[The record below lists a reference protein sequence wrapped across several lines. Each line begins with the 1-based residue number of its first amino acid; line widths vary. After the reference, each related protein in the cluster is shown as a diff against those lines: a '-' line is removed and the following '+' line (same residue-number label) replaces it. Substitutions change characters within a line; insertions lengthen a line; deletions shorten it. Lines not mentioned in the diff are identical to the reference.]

1 MALLKDEVQNEV
13 RERFKKLTGQVRLV
27 NFTQKIECHY
37 CEETRR
43 LTEEVASLSPK
54 ISAKV
59 YNFALDKEKSQ
70 QYKIDKIPAVVVE
83 AEKDYGIRFFGIP
96 GGYEFNS
103 LISSIIEVSRGT
115 TDLSL
120 ESKDKISKI
129 DKPIHIQVFVTLTCP
144 YCPSAVEIAHK
155 LALESEY
162 ITSDMIESSEFPHL
176 ASKYGVMGVPKV
188 VINEDF
194 GFERALPES
203 SFVDEVMKAYKSTT
217 EAKTNLSI

>member
-1 MALLKDEVQNEV
+1 MALLKDEVRNEA

-27 NFTQKIECHY
+27 NFTQKIECRY

-43 LTEEVASLSPK
+43 LTEEIASLSPK
-54 ISAKV
+54 ISSRI

-83 AEKDYGIRFFGIP
+83 GERNYGIRFFGIP

-103 LISSIIEVSRGT
+103 LISAIYDVSRRS

-120 ESKDKISKI
+120 ESKDRIGKI

-144 YCPSAVEIAHK
+144 YCPSAVEIAHR

-162 ITSDMIESSEFPHL
+162 ITSDMIESAEFPHL

-188 VINEDF
+188 VINEEF
-194 GFERALPES
+194 GFQGALPES
-203 SFVDEVMKAYKSTT
+203 SFVDEVIKASK
-217 EAKTNLSI
+217 

>member
-1 MALLKDEVQNEV
+1 MALLKDDVQNEV

-43 LTEEVASLSPK
+43 LTKEIASLSPK
-54 ISAKV
+54 ISSQV
-59 YNFALDKEKSQ
+59 YNFTLDKEKSQ
-70 QYKIDKIPAVVVE
+70 QYKIDKIPAIVVE

-103 LISSIIEVSRGT
+103 LISAIYDVSMKA

-144 YCPSAVEIAHK
+144 YCPSAVEMAHK

-162 ITSDMIESSEFPHL
+162 ITSDMIESAEFPHL
-176 ASKYGVMGVPKV
+176 VNKYGVMGVPKV
-188 VINEDF
+188 VINEEF
-194 GFERALPES
+194 GFEGALPET
-203 SFVDEVMKAYKSTT
+203 SFVEEVVKASKSTT
-217 EAKTNLSI
+217 EAKDEG

>member
-1 MALLKDEVQNEV
+1 MALLKDEVQNEA

-43 LTEEVASLSPK
+43 LIEEIASLSPK
-54 ISAKV
+54 INSQV
-59 YNFALDKEKSQ
+59 YNFALDKERAQ

-103 LISSIIEVSRGT
+103 FISAIYDVSRKA
-115 TDLSL
+115 TDLSV

-129 DKPIHIQVFVTLTCP
+129 DKPVHIQVFVTLTCP
-144 YCPSAVEIAHK
+144 YCPSAVQMAHK

-162 ITSDMIESSEFPHL
+162 ITSDMVESAEFPHL
-176 ASKYGVMGVPKV
+176 VNKYGVMGVPKV
-188 VINEDF
+188 VINEEF
-194 GFERALPES
+194 GFEGALPET
-203 SFVDEVMKAYKSTT
+203 SFVEEVVKASKSTT
-217 EAKTNLSI
+217 EAKDER

>member
-1 MALLKDEVQNEV
+1 MALLKDEVQNEA
-13 RERFKKLTGQVRLV
+13 RERFKKLTGPVRLV
-27 NFTQKIECHY
+27 NFTQKIECHH

-43 LTEEVASLSPK
+43 LTEEIASLSPK
-54 ISAKV
+54 VSSQV

-70 QYKIDKIPAVVVE
+70 QYKIDKIPAIVVE

-103 LISSIIEVSRGT
+103 FISAIYDVSRKA
-115 TDLSL
+115 TDLSP

-144 YCPSAVEIAHK
+144 YCPAAVQMAHK

-162 ITSDMIESSEFPHL
+162 ITSDMIESAEFPHL
-176 ASKYGVMGVPKV
+176 VNRYGVMGVPKV
-188 VINEDF
+188 VINEEF
-194 GFERALPES
+194 GFEGALPET
-203 SFVDEVMKAYKSTT
+203 SFVDEIVKAYKSTT
-217 EAKTNLSI
+217 EAKDEG

>member
-13 RERFKKLTGQVRLV
+13 RERFKKLTGPVRLV
-27 NFTQKIECHY
+27 NFTQKIECHH

-43 LTEEVASLSPK
+43 LTEEIASLSPK
-54 ISAKV
+54 ISSQV

-70 QYKIDKIPAVVVE
+70 QYKIDKIPALVVE

-103 LISSIIEVSRGT
+103 FISAIYDVSRKA
-115 TDLSL
+115 TDLSV

-129 DKPIHIQVFVTLTCP
+129 DKPVHIQVFVTLTCP
-144 YCPSAVEIAHK
+144 YCPSAVEMAHK

-162 ITSDMIESSEFPHL
+162 ITSDMVESAEFPHL
-176 ASKYGVMGVPKV
+176 VSRYGVMGVPKV
-188 VINEDF
+188 VINEQF
-194 GFERALPES
+194 GFEGALPET
-203 SFVDEVMKAYKSTT
+203 SFVDEIVKASKSTT
-217 EAKTNLSI
+217 EAKNEG

>member
-1 MALLKDEVQNEV
+1 MALLKDEVRNEA

-27 NFTQKIECHY
+27 NFTQKIECRY

-43 LTEEVASLSPK
+43 LTEEIASLSPK
-54 ISAKV
+54 ISSRI

-83 AEKDYGIRFFGIP
+83 GERNYGIRFFGIP

-103 LISSIIEVSRGT
+103 LISAIYDVSRRS

-120 ESKDKISKI
+120 ESKDRIGKI

-144 YCPSAVEIAHK
+144 YCPSAVEIAHR

-162 ITSDMIESSEFPHL
+162 ITSDMIESAEFPHL
-176 ASKYGVMGVPKV
+176 VTKYGVMGVPKV
-188 VINEDF
+188 VINEEF
-194 GFERALPES
+194 GFEGALPES
-203 SFVDEVMKAYKSTT
+203 SFVDEVIKASK
-217 EAKTNLSI
+217 

>member
-1 MALLKDEVQNEV
+1 MALLKDEVQNEA

-43 LTEEVASLSPK
+43 LIEEVASLSPK
-54 ISAKV
+54 ISSQI
-59 YNFALDKEKSQ
+59 YDFTLDKEKAQ
-70 QYKIDKIPAVVVE
+70 QYKIDKIPAIVVE
-83 AEKDYGIRFFGIP
+83 GEKDYGIRFFGIP

-103 LISSIIEVSRGT
+103 FISAIYDVSRKA
-115 TDLSL
+115 TDLSI

-144 YCPSAVEIAHK
+144 YCPAAVEMAHK

-162 ITSDMIESSEFPHL
+162 ITSDMVESAEFPHL
-176 ASKYGVMGVPKV
+176 VSKYGVMGVPKV
-188 VINEDF
+188 VINEEF
-194 GFERALPES
+194 GFEGALPET
-203 SFVDEVMKAYKSTT
+203 SFVEEVVKASKSTT
-217 EAKTNLSI
+217 EAKDEG

>member
-1 MALLKDEVQNEV
+1 MVLLKDEVRNEA

-27 NFTQKIECHY
+27 NFTQKIECRY

-43 LTEEVASLSPK
+43 LTEEIASLSPK
-54 ISAKV
+54 ISSKI

-70 QYKIDKIPAVVVE
+70 QYKIDKIPALVVE
-83 AEKDYGIRFFGIP
+83 GKRNYGIRFFGIP

-103 LISSIIEVSRGT
+103 LISAIYDVSRKA

-120 ESKDKISKI
+120 ESKDKIGKI

-144 YCPSAVEIAHK
+144 YCPPAVEIAHR

-162 ITSDMIESSEFPHL
+162 ITSDMIESAEFPHL
-176 ASKYGVMGVPKV
+176 VTKYGVMGVPKV
-188 VINEDF
+188 VINEEF
-194 GFERALPES
+194 GFEGALPES
-203 SFVDEVMKAYKSTT
+203 SFVDEVMKASK
-217 EAKTNLSI
+217 